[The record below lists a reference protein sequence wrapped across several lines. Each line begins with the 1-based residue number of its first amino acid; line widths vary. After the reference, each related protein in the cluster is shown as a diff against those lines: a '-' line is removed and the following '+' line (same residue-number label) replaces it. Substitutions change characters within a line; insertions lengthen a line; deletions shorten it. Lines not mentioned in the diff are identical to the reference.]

1 MAKKDDKTS
10 TISKLSAKIDQMSS
24 RSAQLKEEVAGLN
37 KALADLAAATAEMD
51 QMRQQE
57 HKDFVKNKADM
68 MQGLEGIKMALKVL
82 REYYATSKAHSAAD
96 GAGAS
101 VIGLLEVVESDFSK
115 GLSEMTVAEDTAQ
128 STYET
133 ETRQNEIER
142 ATKNS

>member
-57 HKDFVKNKADM
+57 HKDFVKNKAEM
-68 MQGLEGIKMALKVL
+68 QQGLVRQAHKQSHTKLYKHPDCTVLSVSVSSPMGGLPDWGPIKQF
-82 REYYATSKAHSAAD
+82 D
-96 GAGAS
+96 
-101 VIGLLEVVESDFSK
+101 LEV
-115 GLSEMTVAEDTAQ
+115 LSPSPLQ
-128 STYET
+128 CG
-133 ETRQNEIER
+133 RG
-142 ATKNS
+142 